1 MLETPEI
8 GWEEA
13 IATRPKSWRSQ
24 AALQPT
30 AAPPSTLQ
38 QSCPLLRQALEAPL
52 QQTLPQPI
60 NLTAKNLEYAS
71 MTSSSNGSNNG
82 VSVIS
87 RIAGGVIVNDSQ
99 MLRKVSPPVIV
110 DEWYDVNIRNQRLF
124 LAIAKHNE
132 NVASGFNPN

>member
-8 GWEEA
+8 GWEGMLT
-13 IATRPKSWRSQ
+13 TRPKSWRSQ
-24 AALQPT
+24 AALQQT

-52 QQTLPQPI
+52 QQNLLQPM
-60 NLTAKNLEYAS
+60 NLTSQNLDYQS
-71 MTSSSNGSNNG
+71 TTLSNNG

-87 RIAGGVIVNDSQ
+87 RIAGGVIVNDSH

-110 DEWYDVNIRNQRLF
+110 DEWYDVNIQNQQRLF
-124 LAIAKHNE
+124 LAIAKHNQ
-132 NVASGFNPN
+132 NAATGFNPI

>member
-1 MLETPEI
+1 MLETPEL
-8 GWEEA
+8 GWEGML
-13 IATRPKSWRSQ
+13 ATRPKSWRSQ
-24 AALQPT
+24 ATLPPAS
-30 AAPPSTLQ
+30 APPPTLQ

-60 NLTAKNLEYAS
+60 NLTAKNLEY
-71 MTSSSNGSNNG
+71 TSTISSNNG

-99 MLRKVSPPVIV
+99 MLRKVSPPLIV

>member
-1 MLETPEI
+1 
-8 GWEEA
+8 
-13 IATRPKSWRSQ
+13 
-24 AALQPT
+24 
-30 AAPPSTLQ
+30 
-38 QSCPLLRQALEAPL
+38 
-52 QQTLPQPI
+52 
-60 NLTAKNLEYAS
+60 

>member
-1 MLETPEI
+1 MLETPEL
-8 GWEEA
+8 GWEGMM
-13 IATRPKSWRSQ
+13 ATRPKSWRSQ
-24 AALQPT
+24 ATLQPT
-30 AAPPSTLQ
+30 SAPPPTLQ

-60 NLTAKNLEYAS
+60 NLTAKNLEY
-71 MTSSSNGSNNG
+71 TSTISSNNG

-110 DEWYDVNIRNQRLF
+110 DEWYDVNIRNKQRLF

-132 NVASGFNPN
+132 NVTSGFNPN

>member
-1 MLETPEI
+1 MLETPEL
-8 GWEEA
+8 GWEGML
-13 IATRPKSWRSQ
+13 ATRPKSWRSQ
-24 AALQPT
+24 ATLQPT
-30 AAPPSTLQ
+30 SAPPPTQQ

-60 NLTAKNLEYAS
+60 NLTAKNLEY
-71 MTSSSNGSNNG
+71 TSTISSNNG

-110 DEWYDVNIRNQRLF
+110 DEWYDVNIRNQQRLF

-132 NVASGFNPN
+132 NMATGFNPS

>member
-1 MLETPEI
+1 
-8 GWEEA
+8 
-13 IATRPKSWRSQ
+13 
-24 AALQPT
+24 
-30 AAPPSTLQ
+30 
-38 QSCPLLRQALEAPL
+38 
-52 QQTLPQPI
+52 
-60 NLTAKNLEYAS
+60 

-87 RIAGGVIVNDSQ
+87 RIAGGVIVNNDSQ